1 MKVVRRAISRISPVF
16 KIILF
21 YRFKLMNNKNIISEY
36 FFNTVLISNVKN
48 RDYTHLND
56 KPIIFNGTTIS

>member
-36 FFNTVLISNVKN
+36 FFNTVLISNV
-48 RDYTHLND
+48 DYTHLND